1 MYLLDLGERPWQQ
14 SMLIFH
20 TLARMGVEAVDI
32 VWPKTPFV
40 SIGYFQDVRKEVDIG
55 YCKKAKLPI
64 FRREVGGGTV
74 YLDRNQIFYH
84 VIWNKDNPNFPK
96 KIKDVYEYLSIPPIE
111 TYEEFGIP
119 TKFREV
125 NDIVTSKD
133 RKIAGL
139 GGADIAESMVFV
151 GSIMRDFD
159 YNKMVNSI
167 KIPDEKFRDKIYKT
181 MEENVTNMK
190 KEIGKAPPH
199 EEIKKVLIKKYENL
213 LGKLKPL
220 KLNDELIR
228 KMMEL
233 AKWFNSPE
241 FFYRKTPRV
250 PKGLKI
256 KEGIEI
262 LYGLYKAKGGLIRTA
277 QEVEKKQLLDIGIS
291 GDFTLYP
298 KKELQNLEYSLKDTE
313 REKNELKTKIDEFYE
328 KTDIQTPGVNSN
340 HLTKAIMEA
349 KKE

>member
-14 SMLIFH
+14 AMLIFH

-40 SIGYFQDVRKEVDIG
+40 SIGYFQDAKKEVDIN
-55 YCKKAKLPI
+55 YCNKTNLPL

-84 VIWNKDNPNFPK
+84 VIWNKDNPNLPK
-96 KIKDVYEYLSIPPIE
+96 KIKDIYEYLSIPPIE

-139 GGADIAESMVFV
+139 GGADISDSMVFV
-151 GSIMRDFD
+151 GSIIRDFD
-159 YNKMVNSI
+159 YNKMAHAI
-167 KIPDEKFRDKIYKT
+167 KVPDEKFRDKIYKT

-199 EEIKKVLIKKYENL
+199 KEIKEVLIKKYENL

-220 KLNDELIR
+220 KLNDNIIR
-228 KMMEL
+228 KMTEL

-241 FFYRKTPRV
+241 FLYKKTPRI
-250 PKGLKI
+250 PKGVKI

-262 LYGLYKAKGGLIRTA
+262 LYSTYKAKGGIVRTS
-277 QEVEKKQLLDIGIS
+277 QEVEQKQIRDISIS

-298 KKELQNLEYSLKDTE
+298 KKELNNLEMSLKNTK
-313 REKNELKTKIDEFYE
+313 RETDELKSKIEEFYE
-328 KTDIQTPGVNSN
+328 ETDVQTPGIKSKDF
-340 HLTKAIMEA
+340 TKAIMGA
-349 KKE
+349 K